1 MGSGIKTFTSGTV
14 LTAADV
20 NNYLMKQAIV
30 TCTSGTRPASPTTG
44 QPIFE
49 TDTNLIR
56 VWNGSTWYCTA
67 SPDYTDYS
75 GSIVFYSNN
84 TSGTAISGGSVS
96 VTYAKY
102 QKVNTRCHF
111 FGHATINTTTAGGF
125 GISLPFASPYRAFSL
140 SSVYMTGTS
149 GDTNYAN
156 AIGNGFIPPISAP
169 YNRFGPVNRANV
181 TLNILTSGDAV
192 NWNVTYETV

>member
-1 MGSGIKTFTSGTV
+1 LGSGIKTFTSGTV

-75 GSIVFYSNN
+75 GSVTFYSNAN
-84 TSGTAISGGSVS
+84 SGTTISGASVS
-96 VTYAKY
+96 VSYCYY
-102 QKVNTRCHF
+102 QKVNTRVHYY
-111 FGHATINTTTAGGF
+111 GHATINTTTASGF
-125 GISLPFASPYRAFSL
+125 AVGLPFASPIRVFTL
-140 SSVYMTGTS
+140 SACHLQGAGNYTASVG
-149 GDTNYAN
+149 N
-156 AIGNGFIPPISAP
+156 AHVPVISAP
-169 YNRFGPVNRANV
+169 YNRFSPTDRSNNQ
-181 TLNILTSGDAV
+181 LNILTSGDTV
-192 NWNVTYETV
+192 HWNIMYQSV